1 MAVSIMGG
9 NMQKILLAI
18 DGVAPN
24 ERTFRYAVQL
34 CRKIN
39 AELNV
44 LQIIRQRKKVACRRC
59 AGSHYARDSC
69 VVYEGSGIES
79 SPAQK
84 QIRRFLAESED
95 EGVRCRFIVK
105 AGNPDQEIIKFIDTY
120 WDVVIAVYDSPM
132 TRFGK
137 AIGKFRKNADR
148 GWIQNLRIPIVTVRE
163 KRLFMTIKY
172 FLKEGW
178 FMLKFFCNIKNKIAK
193 PREDKHKIANLS
205 HAAGDETSM
214 PAEMAAQPLAKLVV
228 LGKGV
233 TFSDEIVEYALEMAQ
248 RMEYEIIALNTAPL
262 SCESFNLF
270 SSSRHDICQ
279 EFQEMSIK
287 NAALFQAQAEKRGL
301 HFIHRIN
308 FVDTD
313 TALEEVQNEF
323 GENISFIV
331 SEPEED
337 QATVSRATNEKRP
350 EAEIFVYSMK

>member
-1 MAVSIMGG
+1 
-9 NMQKILLAI
+9 MQKILLAI

-34 CRKIN
+34 CKKIN

-44 LQIIRQRKKVACRRC
+44 LQIIRQRKKAACRLC
-59 AGSHYARDSC
+59 ASFPYDRDRDAR
-69 VVYEGSGIES
+69 GIES
-79 SPAQK
+79 SPALER
-84 QIRRFLAESED
+84 IRRFLTESEN
-95 EGVRCRFIVK
+95 EGVRCRFVVK

-137 AIGKFRKNADR
+137 AIGNSRKNADS
-148 GWIQNLRIPIVTVRE
+148 GWIQNLGIPIVTVRE
-163 KRLFMTIKY
+163 KRFFMTIKY

-178 FMLKFFCNIKNKIAK
+178 FMIKFFCNVKKKIAK
-193 PREDKHKIANLS
+193 PRRNKNKIANLS
-205 HAAGDETSM
+205 YAAGSETSM
-214 PAEMAAQPLAKLVV
+214 PAEVAEQQLAKLVV

-233 TFSDEIVEYALEMAQ
+233 RFSDEIVEYALEMAQ
-248 RMEYEIIALNTAPL
+248 RMDYEIIALNTAPL

-270 SSSRHDICQ
+270 SSSRNDLCH
-279 EFQEMSIK
+279 EFQEFSIK
-287 NAALFQAQAEKRGL
+287 NAALFQAEAEKRGI
-301 HFIHRIN
+301 HFIHRVN

-313 TALEEVQNEF
+313 MALEEVQNEF
-323 GENISFIV
+323 GGNISFIV

-337 QATVSRATNEKRP
+337 RATVSRATNEKRP